1 MIAFCQVLILM
12 IYFIFIVVNCIINLE
27 EIFKISVSNMI
38 SLNC

>member
-1 MIAFCQVLILM
+1 MITFCQVLILM

-38 SLNC
+38 FLNC